1 MKIGFMCGMSGRSL
15 CTIDEYI
22 AEVKHAEALGFDQAW
37 MGQVFSTDAL
47 MMMALLSRETTTI
60 RLGTAVTPSHLHH
73 PAALAMQVLTA
84 SAASAGRFDL
94 GIGVSHKLV
103 VEDMYGLSYA
113 KPVAHMREYLSV
125 LMPLLRGEQCD
136 FDGEQFRVHAKVR
149 VLDAKP
155 VSVVVAALG
164 SKMLEMAGRM
174 ADGTTTWMTGP
185 KTLAQHTIPTI
196 SRSAQESGRPV
207 PRIVAS
213 FPVILTND
221 VAAAREV
228 LAKKIGVYA
237 YIPSYKAMLDIEGIS
252 DPCDIAM
259 VGDETVLRQKL
270 QELKEI
276 GVTDLNAFCIPVDE
290 TAAARTMA
298 FLASEKYALA

>member
-1 MKIGFMCGMSGRSL
+1 MKMGFMCGMSGRGL

-22 AEVKHAEALGFDQAW
+22 AEVKQAESLGFDQGW

-47 MMMALLSRETTTI
+47 IMMALLGRETSTI

-113 KPVAHMREYLSV
+113 KLVAHMREYLSV

-136 FDGEQFRVHAKVR
+136 FDGEQFRVHAKVK

-164 SKMLEMAGRM
+164 PKMLEIAGHL
-174 ADGTTTWMTGP
+174 ADGTSTWMTGP

-196 SRSAQESGRPV
+196 TRSAQEHGKPS

-213 FPVILTND
+213 FPMVLTND
-221 VAAAREV
+221 ISAAREV
-228 LAKKIGVYA
+228 LAKRIGVYA
-237 YIPSYKAMLDIEGIS
+237 FIPSYKNMLDMEGVS

-259 VGDETVLRQKL
+259 VGDENILRDKL
-270 QELKEI
+270 HELKTI
-276 GVTDLNAFCIPVDE
+276 GVTDFNAFCIPVDE
-290 TAAARTMA
+290 SAVARTMH
-298 FLASEKYALA
+298 FLAGEKQSLR

>member
-1 MKIGFMCGMSGRSL
+1 MKMGFMCGMSGRGL

-47 MMMALLSRETTTI
+47 MMMALLGRETTTI

-113 KPVAHMREYLSV
+113 KPVVHMREYLSV

-155 VSVVVAALG
+155 VNVVVAALG
-164 SKMLEMAGRM
+164 PKMLAMAGQL

-185 KTLAQHTIPTI
+185 KTLAQHTIPAI
-196 SRSAQESGRPV
+196 SRSAHERGKPS

-213 FPVILTND
+213 FPVVLTND
-221 VAAAREV
+221 IAAAREV

-237 YIPSYKAMLDIEGIS
+237 YIPSYKNMLDIEGIS
-252 DPCDIAM
+252 DPCDIAI
-259 VGDETVLRQKL
+259 VGDETVLRQRL
-270 QELKEI
+270 RELKEI

-290 TAAARTMA
+290 MAAPRTMA
-298 FLASEKYALA
+298 FLASEKSTLA